1 MARLTDQQSEMVDEV
16 ARSISPGAW
25 DNGPS
30 GGRHKI
36 RKEKAR
42 CRAERLVAIV
52 GPIITR
58 QAEEK
63 LLRELS
69 KRSKC
74 YWATPE
80 AYFQQEIKTIA
91 RERGLTLEDESNG

>member
-1 MARLTDQQSEMVDEV
+1 MTNQQSDLVEAV

-25 DNGPS
+25 DKGPS

-63 LLRELS
+63 MLRQILN
-69 KRSKC
+69 RGQMLDVFT
-74 YWATPE
+74 ALQMMVR
-80 AYFQQEIKTIA
+80 AIA
-91 RERGLTLEDESNG
+91 DERGLTLEDESNG